1 MNCCGPA
8 GLRWRVVSD
17 QTPDHYFTAA
27 PASSAERRALTVV
40 LDGKS
45 VDVETAGGIFSP
57 GRLDLGTQVL
67 LRTVSSPPTGDVLDL
82 GCGWGPVAL
91 TMAMQNPQARVWAV
105 DVNERS
111 LDLTRRNAASLGL
124 TGVTACTPD
133 DVPDDVRLA
142 QIWSNPPIRVGKEV
156 LHSMLD
162 RWLPR
167 LVPGG
172 SAFLVVQRNLGADSL
187 MGWMNDRYDGTSD
200 EVRAPDGEP
209 FAAVATKL
217 ASAKGFRVIEVV
229 AG

>member
-1 MNCCGPA
+1 M
-8 GLRWRVVSD
+8 SD
-17 QTPDHYFTAA
+17 QTPDHYFTAE

-67 LRTVSSPPTGDVLDL
+67 LRTVTGPPTGDALDL

-111 LDLTRRNAASLGL
+111 LDLTRRNASRLGL
-124 TGVTACTPD
+124 DGITACTPD
-133 DVPDDVRLA
+133 DVPADVRLA
-142 QIWSNPPIRVGKEV
+142 QIWSNPPIRVGKEM

-172 SAFLVVQRNLGADSL
+172 SAYLVVQRNLGADSL
-187 MGWMNDRYDGTSD
+187 MGWMNDRYDGTTE
-200 EVRAPDGEP
+200 EVRTPEGAPFE
-209 FAAVATKL
+209 AVATKL